1 MTRKVEMDQEK
12 NWDSLHIDQLAK
24 RDENGQA
31 PLFNPNFEATLIPA
45 AQKGD
50 LSAFNL
56 LVLGHQGNLFRWV
69 FYLVH
74 DIALADDITQAT
86 FVAAY
91 EKMHTFRGRSF
102 RAWLYRIARNRSYDE
117 MRRRMRH
124 PTVSL
129 DADMRNEDEF
139 GLHFMLPSH
148 SPSPEEVLI
157 RSEETGRILR
167 LLDNLPEP
175 YKQALALV
183 DLHEMDY
190 MEAAGVLD
198 LPLGTLKSRV
208 ARARLKLR
216 DEIMAL

>member
-1 MTRKVEMDQEK
+1 M
-12 NWDSLHIDQLAK
+12 S
-24 RDENGQA
+24 
-31 PLFNPNFEATLIPA
+31 

-56 LVLGHQGNLFRWV
+56 LVLGHQDNLFGWV

-74 DIALADDITQAT
+74 DVALADDITQAT

-102 RAWLYRIARNRSYDE
+102 RAWLFRIARNRSYDE
-117 MRRRMRH
+117 MRRRMRR
-124 PTVSL
+124 PSVSL
-129 DADMRNEDEF
+129 DADMRNENEY
-139 GLHFMLPSH
+139 GLHSTLPSN

-157 RSEETGRILR
+157 RSEETARVLR
-167 LLDNLPEP
+167 LLDNLPDP
-175 YKQALALV
+175 YKQVLALV
-183 DLHEMDY
+183 DLHEMNY
-190 MEAAGVLD
+190 LEAAGVLD

-216 DEIMAL
+216 DEITALGDV

>member
-1 MTRKVEMDQEK
+1 MDQKKKWE
-12 NWDSLHIDQLAK
+12 SLLVDQLVK

-31 PLFNPNFEATLIPA
+31 PLFGPDFEATLIQA

-56 LVLGHQGNLFRWV
+56 LVLGYQDNLFGWV

-74 DIALADDITQAT
+74 DVALADDITQAT

-102 RAWLYRIARNRSYDE
+102 RAWLFRIARNRSYDE
-117 MRRRMRH
+117 MRRRTRR
-124 PTVSL
+124 PSVSL
-129 DADMRNEDEF
+129 DADMRNEDKL
-139 GLHFMLPSH
+139 GLHSMLPSN

-157 RSEETGRILR
+157 RSEETSWILR
-167 LLDNLPEP
+167 LLDDLPEP
-175 YKQALALV
+175 YKQALELV